1 MMRKNKIYSII
12 LSVAIAFGLWL
23 YVVNNVSSETDI
35 TFDGIPVVREGE
47 AVLKENNLMV
57 TSISTNTVSINLA
70 GSRDDLNKIDKSN
83 TSVKIDLSKIQEPG
97 EKIPLN
103 YTPSYPADVSAGAFD
118 VSDKNPAMIYVDVD
132 YRRTF
137 EIPVEIKWSG
147 TRSENYIYD
156 TENYTLDNAL
166 ITISGP
172 AAVADRIA
180 KAQIEVDLSDR
191 TESISESFRYTLC
204 DIDGNPVDAQQITT
218 NVEEIRLDAQ
228 IQRIKDMKLI
238 ADIVYGGGATKDNTL
253 IKLDPEVI
261 RVSGGEAVLAEL
273 GDIYTVCT
281 INLADIEKSTK
292 DLKYTIALPEGVT
305 NHTGV
310 SEVTVTVA
318 FTGLKTREFTI
329 DNFQLVNVPE
339 GMEAEIINANLT
351 IKVRGPEEELEAL
364 KERDITAVVDFAN
377 AEVGTATYKANITFG
392 DKFPN
397 VGALKTNSVSAT
409 VQQAEE

>member
-1 MMRKNKIYSII
+1 MRKNKIYSMI

-47 AVLKENNLMV
+47 AVLKENNMMV
-57 TSISTNTVSINLA
+57 TSMSVNTVSINLA
-70 GSRDDLNKIDKSN
+70 GTRDDLNKIDKSN

-97 EKIPLN
+97 TKIPLN
-103 YTPSYPADVSAGAFD
+103 YTPSYPADVPAGAFD
-118 VSDKNPAMIYVDVD
+118 VSEKNPAVIYVNVD

-137 EIPVEIKWSG
+137 EIPVRIKWIG

-156 TENYTLDNAL
+156 TENYTLDNTL
-166 ITISGP
+166 ITITGP
-172 AAVADRIA
+172 AAVADKIDHAR
-180 KAQIEVDLSDR
+180 IEVDLSGR

-204 DIDGNPVDAQQITT
+204 DVDGNPVDAQMINT

-228 IQRIKDMKLI
+228 IQRIKEMKLV
-238 ADIVYGGGATKDNTL
+238 ADVQYGGGATKHNTA
-253 IKLDPEVI
+253 IKLEPEVI

-273 GDIYTVCT
+273 GDTYTVCA
-281 INLADIEKSTK
+281 INLAEIERSTK

-305 NHTGV
+305 NQTGV
-310 SEVTVTVA
+310 SEVAVTVQ
-318 FTGLKTREFTI
+318 FSGLKTREFTI

-339 GMEAEIINANLT
+339 GLQAEIINANLT
-351 IKVRGPEEELEAL
+351 IKVRGPEAELEAM
-364 KERDITAVVDFAN
+364 KERDITAVVDFSN
-377 AEVGTATYKANITFG
+377 AEIGTATYKANITFG

-409 VQQAEE
+409 VQQKGA

>member
-1 MMRKNKIYSII
+1 MRKNKIYSMI
-12 LSVAIAFGLWL
+12 LSVTIAFGLWL

-57 TSISTNTVSINLA
+57 TAMSANTVSINLA

-118 VSDKNPAMIYVDVD
+118 VSEKNPAVIYVDVD

-137 EIPVEIKWSG
+137 EVPVTVKWSG
-147 TRSENYIYD
+147 SRSENYIYD
-156 TENYTLDNAL
+156 TENYVLDNTS
-166 ITISGP
+166 INISGP
-172 AAVADRIA
+172 AFVADQISQA
-180 KAQIEVDLSDR
+180 LIEVDLSNR

-204 DIDGNPVDAQQITT
+204 DVDGNPVDAQQITT
-218 NVEEIRLDAQ
+218 NVEEIRLDTQ
-228 IQRIKDMKLI
+228 IQRIKEMKLV
-238 ADIVYGGGATKDNTL
+238 ADIQYGGGATKDNTI
-253 IKLDPEVI
+253 IKLEPGVI

-273 GDIYTVCT
+273 GDTYTVCT
-281 INLADIEKSTK
+281 INLAEIERSVKE
-292 DLKYTIALPEGVT
+292 LKYTIALPEGVT
-305 NHTGV
+305 NQTGV
-310 SEVTVTVA
+310 SEAVVSVL

-329 DNFQLVNVPE
+329 DNFQLINVPE

-351 IKVRGPEEELEAL
+351 IKVRGPEAELEAL

-377 AEVGTATYKANITFG
+377 AEVGTATYKTNITFG
-392 DKFPN
+392 EKFPN

-409 VQQAEE
+409 VQQKEG